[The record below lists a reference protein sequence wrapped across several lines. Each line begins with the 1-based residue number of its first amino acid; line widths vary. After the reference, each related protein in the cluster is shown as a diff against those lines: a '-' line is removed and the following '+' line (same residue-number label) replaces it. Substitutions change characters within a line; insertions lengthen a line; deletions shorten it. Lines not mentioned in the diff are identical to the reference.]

1 MARRKKSTRKQS
13 GMASFVII
21 IAVLVVCAVSVFKI
35 SDLYSQS
42 RQLAV
47 TERALEK
54 KIEEA
59 QLERQQMEAQ
69 EQYMHTKQ
77 YVEDVAKEKLGLV
90 YPDEI
95 VIRPSQ

>member
-13 GMASFVII
+13 GVASFVIV
-21 IAVLVVCAVSVFKI
+21 IAVVVVCMASVFKI

-42 RQLAV
+42 RELAV
-47 TERALEK
+47 TERTLEK

-59 QLERQQMEAQ
+59 QLEREKMEAQ
-69 EQYMHTKQ
+69 EKYMQTKQ
-77 YVEDVAKEKLGLV
+77 YVEDVAKEKLGMV

-95 VIRPSQ
+95 VIRPSK